1 MSQFKFLLIIPFYS
15 ELIIIFLPGFESGT
29 TPIARIRTNHWA
41 KTTDSYFI
49 HFSTGHDF
57 QAEAEKAMSEAKE
70 FVRKMNIVSTK
81 DKDDRNDDAN
91 SENNKKVT
99 CMFLTFFIF
108 SKLWWS
114 EYRAPK

>member
-1 MSQFKFLLIIPFYS
+1 MFPDFDGSDFRSSLYIISTPMS
-15 ELIIIFLPGFESGT
+15 T
-29 TPIARIRTNHWA
+29 
-41 KTTDSYFI
+41 I
-49 HFSTGHDF
+49 HFSTCNDF

-99 CMFLTFFIF
+99 C
-108 SKLWWS
+108 K
-114 EYRAPK
+114 